1 MATFYIENEN
11 GNIFSADGSRRFIKL
26 SGRAAYE
33 YLKTE
38 ECNAKRFM
46 KTSSFEETGDVE
58 WVEVPACCMRQHR
71 QSERREQYM
80 SDCIEESGF
89 ITISFYATEDDE
101 STDVASGEELIAD
114 PDCDVEEQA
123 LRNITIDTLREALAT
138 LTEDEMWLVTQ
149 LYLADGYMSD
159 CELSKAS
166 GIARTTIN
174 YRKRRVLKK
183 LKMISRFF
191 LFQKWKNRSICKRHL
206 CA

>member
-1 MATFYIENEN
+1 MEIFYIESKE
-11 GNIFSADGSRRFIKL
+11 GNILSANGDRRFIKL
-26 SGRAAYE
+26 SGKAAYE

-38 ECNAKRFM
+38 EGKGKRFM

-114 PDCDVEEQA
+114 PNCDVEEEA
-123 LRNITIDTLREALAT
+123 LRNVEIGTLKEALST
-138 LTEDEMWLVTQ
+138 LSDKQKELIYY
-149 LYLADGYMSD
+149 LYLSPNPLTMEEVA
-159 CELSKAS
+159 KIW
-166 GIARTTIN
+166 GINVSNIYRRKKTI
-174 YRKRRVLKK
+174 LKK
-183 LKMISRFF
+183 LKKYF
-191 LFQKWKNRSICKRHL
+191 
-206 CA
+206 

>member
-1 MATFYIENEN
+1 MEIFYIESKE
-11 GNIFSADGSRRFIKL
+11 GNILSTNGDRRFIKL

-38 ECNAKRFM
+38 EGKGKRFM

-101 STDVASGEELIAD
+101 NSDVASGEELIAD
-114 PDCDVEEQA
+114 PNCDVEMQA
-123 LRNITIDTLREALAT
+123 FRNIELDILRKALET
-138 LTEDEMWLVTQ
+138 LTDDEKQLIYYLFLAPEQLTVREIGEMLGIHFVTV
-149 LYLADGYMSD
+149 
-159 CELSKAS
+159 SK
-166 GIARTTIN
+166 
-174 YRKRRVLKK
+174 RKNKA
-183 LKMISRFF
+183 
-191 LFQKWKNRSICKRHL
+191 FQKIKKFFENTGYKS
-206 CA
+206 